1 MPKEAPLNGDAPTVD
16 DNIGDVP
23 VGPRRRVSEM
33 QAKLHRWAV
42 ADPGRRF
49 DDLFNIVHDPATL
62 IVAWDRVAT
71 NRGAK
76 TAGSDGWTVTRI
88 ETDVGVAVF
97 LDDLREQIKS
107 GEFRPEPVRE
117 RKIPKPGGSGK
128 VRSLGIPTVADR
140 VVQAALKL
148 VLEPI
153 FEADFRPVSY
163 GFRPMRRAHDAIAEI
178 HMFGSRGYRWVL
190 DADIEACFDSIS
202 ASSTQR

>member
-49 DDLFNIVHDPATL
+49 DDLFNLVHDPATL

-76 TAGSDGWTVTRI
+76 TAGSDGLIVTRI

-128 VRSLGIPTVADR
+128 VRRLGIPTVTDR

-153 FEADFRPVSY
+153 FEADFEPVSY
-163 GFRPMRRAHDAIAEI
+163 GCPARAARTRRDRRDPPVRHQGLPMGA
-178 HMFGSRGYRWVL
+178 GRGHRGVL
-190 DADIEACFDSIS
+190 
-202 ASSTQR
+202 

>member
-49 DDLFNIVHDPATL
+49 DDLFNLVHDPATL

-76 TAGSDGWTVTRI
+76 TAGSDGLIVTRI

-97 LDDLREQIKS
+97 LDDLREQI
-107 GEFRPEPVRE
+107 
-117 RKIPKPGGSGK
+117 
-128 VRSLGIPTVADR
+128 
-140 VVQAALKL
+140 
-148 VLEPI
+148 
-153 FEADFRPVSY
+153 
-163 GFRPMRRAHDAIAEI
+163 
-178 HMFGSRGYRWVL
+178 
-190 DADIEACFDSIS
+190 
-202 ASSTQR
+202 